1 MLKANQHFILS
12 LTAPMVLAAGSSYAV
27 YLCQFWMQLA
37 DGVLLAVLLGVFILV
52 MWLARMAVRSLVP
65 VRCPH
70 CGGRAY
76 EMEVR
81 GNRFMC
87 LSCGRDH

>member
-1 MLKANQHFILS
+1 MLKASQHFILS
-12 LTAPMVLAAGSSYAV
+12 LTAPLVLSVMATYGV
-27 YLCQFWMQLA
+27 YLCQFWMKLA
-37 DGVLLAVLLGVFILV
+37 DGVLLAVLLGVFILM
-52 MWLARMAVRSLVP
+52 MWLVRMAVRAWVP
-65 VRCPH
+65 VRCPS

-76 EMEVR
+76 EMEGR